1 VSPRAL
7 LLPLGLVLACSGT
20 QSAPTAPSGTTASV
34 ASPTTEKPWT
44 NAASIPSPPNPA
56 ELLAPVNAAMVLCSH
71 VMNLTPCGLI
81 TSSANDVVVCFS
93 GCQTQI
99 DTVVMLTIEKAA
111 ETCASSPPPEDAP
124 RACELH
130 FPPSAA
136 IDRPSIDK
144 RCADRCEELVAS
156 LRP

>member
-1 VSPRAL
+1 
-7 LLPLGLVLACSGT
+7 
-20 QSAPTAPSGTTASV
+20 
-34 ASPTTEKPWT
+34 
-44 NAASIPSPPNPA
+44 
-56 ELLAPVNAAMVLCSH
+56 
-71 VMNLTPCGLI
+71 LTPCGLI

-99 DTVVMLTIEKAA
+99 DTVVMLTVEKAA
-111 ETCASSPPPEDAP
+111 QTCASSPPPEDGL

-136 IDRPSIDK
+136 IDRGAIDK
-144 RCADRCEELVAS
+144 QCAERCEQLVAS